1 MAKVIQTLRTHW
13 KKSIFFSGLAVYGAN
28 YGKRKYEEN
37 QLMRQLCLE
46 ASKFG
51 EKLIPTAQTRPYHVT
66 VILNPAA
73 HAGKA
78 RSRFE
83 NYCAPLLYLAGIKVS
98 VIRTEG
104 QSQAQDIMK
113 VMENTD
119 AVLVAGGDG
128 TLMESVSGLL
138 QREDANKI
146 VKTLPLGILPVGF
159 NNKMA
164 HLLYPGCDAQE
175 VALMAQAAMS
185 VIKQLWK
192 PVDVLEVRNLEA
204 EKSLFGL
211 RQVQVG
217 AFTDAH
223 QRMDKYW
230 FMAGLKK
237 YVTYIWA
244 YTTSYS
250 STLHALPSSIQVGK
264 VLEETIE
271 VEEVKKSWF
280 GLSSEPVKTT
290 KILTKTEF
298 DDLEND
304 FNGCELTID
313 KAENDLKLSL
323 APEHLSFSEFVQEGW
338 RRAGLRDPKVPEEW
352 FKSKSQSFIWT
363 PSKSLYNEDEGEKF
377 FYLDNESVDIRGPIQ
392 VNLLK
397 DKIIMFCDSNQAQEI
412 RHSEEEK
419 VVKKWWQK
427 SSLIKK
433 SV

>member
-1 MAKVIQTLRTHW
+1 MTFIYR
-13 KKSIFFSGLAVYGAN
+13 
-28 YGKRKYEEN
+28 
-37 QLMRQLCLE
+37 
-46 ASKFG
+46 
-51 EKLIPTAQTRPYHVT
+51 
-66 VILNPAA
+66 
-73 HAGKA
+73 
-78 RSRFE
+78 
-83 NYCAPLLYLAGIKVS
+83 
-98 VIRTEG
+98 
-104 QSQAQDIMK
+104 
-113 VMENTD
+113 
-119 AVLVAGGDG
+119 
-128 TLMESVSGLL
+128 
-138 QREDANKI
+138 I

-164 HLLYPGCDAQE
+164 HLLYPGYDAQE

-250 STLHALPSSIQVGK
+250 STLHTLPSSIQVGK

-271 VEEVKKSWF
+271 VEELKKSWF

-298 DDLEND
+298 DVLEND

-313 KAENDLKLSL
+313 KDQNDLKLSL